1 MDTDDDVSALEEEEV
16 GIWDPSPAPSLGL
29 RQSPSSSPDSD
40 SSLEISSSSDE
51 EENSSPTIGSET
63 SPFAVQECKEE
74 YKNVVRYVIQS
85 ARTHT
90 TEKEKYV
97 LYCVEVRR
105 FTVLKK
111 GLPPADTL
119 GYSNHKTRHK
129 KYASFERRY
138 SEFHAVYNA
147 LMESHRSLMEEFD
160 GFPKKVIIGN
170 FSQEVIAERCK
181 GLARFMNFVHEQEVL
196 RRTAVFTK
204 FLHESEVKISD
215 HYLLLSQFEE
225 ACPVIENTFLL
236 FYILHWDTGSLICKL
251 CQLIVCFH
259 ALGNY
264 EKSYKYAQIALRKF
278 EMLGSNKI
286 CNDLY
291 MPLLC
296 FCNSLWRILGKDRTT
311 IKTKIEQERKERKE
325 EGVPNLLDILRDEI
339 TVRYL
344 H

>member
-1 MDTDDDVSALEEEEV
+1 MFYFKINFLGGRSH
-16 GIWDPSPAPSLGL
+16 IFSL
-29 RQSPSSSPDSD
+29 
-40 SSLEISSSSDE
+40 
-51 EENSSPTIGSET
+51 
-63 SPFAVQECKEE
+63 
-74 YKNVVRYVIQS
+74 
-85 ARTHT
+85 
-90 TEKEKYV
+90 
-97 LYCVEVRR
+97 
-105 FTVLKK
+105 
-111 GLPPADTL
+111 
-119 GYSNHKTRHK
+119 
-129 KYASFERRY
+129 SF
-138 SEFHAVYNA
+138 S
-147 LMESHRSLMEEFD
+147 
-160 GFPKKVIIGN
+160 GN

-264 EKSYKYAQIALRKF
+264 EKSYKYAQIVLRKF
-278 EMLGSNKI
+278 EMLGNNKI

-296 FCNSLWRILGKDRTT
+296 FCNSLWRVLGKDRTT